1 MLKIQVPGVGIIE
14 VPEEEKDNLAKI
26 VAAFSPEK
34 QAKEDRTE
42 FFNNLSTLFQTQ
54 SKETIDLF
62 TKLLE
67 AVSSI
72 KVDAPKVEV
81 TVPDLTEGLKE
92 ALAELKIEPRVD
104 VAPQEVT
111 FPEVQ
116 IPAQQKAKK
125 IKVDVKRKFGKPGEV
140 EGTVEVLEW
149 V

>member
-1 MLKIQVPGVGIIE
+1 MLKIDVPGIGIIE
-14 VPEEEKDNLAKI
+14 VPEEEKNNLSKI

-34 QAKEDRTE
+34 RADDDRE
-42 FFNNLSTLFQTQ
+42 KFLESLRELFSTQ

-67 AVSSI
+67 AFTSI
-72 KVDAPKVEV
+72 KVEAPKVEV

-92 ALAELKIEPRVD
+92 ALSDLKIEPRVD
-104 VAPQEVT
+104 VTEREIT
-111 FPEVQ
+111 FPEIQ
-116 IPAQQKAKK
+116 MPASQKAKR

-149 V
+149 A